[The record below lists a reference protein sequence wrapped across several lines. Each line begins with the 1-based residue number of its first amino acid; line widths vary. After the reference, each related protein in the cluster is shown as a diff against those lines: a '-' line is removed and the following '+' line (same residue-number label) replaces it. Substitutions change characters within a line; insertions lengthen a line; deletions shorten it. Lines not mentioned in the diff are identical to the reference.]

1 MLCATPWPLCGP
13 KLINLGGHFDLD
25 ALNERITENE
35 GRMAEPGFWDD
46 SEAAQK
52 VIDNNNALKEKHD
65 RFYALE
71 NELED
76 LEAGFE
82 LLQDEP
88 DKDLQQEEEA
98 KIKDLQEKLDKYEMQ
113 LLLNGPYDHNNA
125 ILEIHPGAG
134 GTESQDWGSM
144 LMRMYQRWADQN
156 GFKVEVADYQP
167 GDEAGIK
174 SVTLLIKWRF
184 SAQAALA
191 VSISTKPPVRFA

>member
-76 LEAGFE
+76 LEAVFE

-88 DKDLQQEEEA
+88 DKDLQQEEEEN
-98 KIKDLQEKLDKYEMQ
+98 IKDLK
-113 LLLNGPYDHNNA
+113 
-125 ILEIHPGAG
+125 
-134 GTESQDWGSM
+134 
-144 LMRMYQRWADQN
+144 
-156 GFKVEVADYQP
+156 
-167 GDEAGIK
+167 
-174 SVTLLIKWRF
+174 
-184 SAQAALA
+184 
-191 VSISTKPPVRFA
+191 